1 MSTEAL
7 GPKALIGQLR
17 ETGLSVTLANR
28 IEELLAL
35 FGNNLPQ
42 FCALSKAAL
51 EAAYVKSHPGARGLG
66 AKTYDA
72 FNRFVRLWKQSLYD
86 AKQVAK
92 ATVEEQERKEAE
104 KAELRRG
111 LLAREVDF
119 DAMTAAMAA
128 LGTLGLKT
136 CGLGRLLEMHDMA
149 KGAKSGLPS
158 MGTAL

>member
-17 ETGLSVTLANR
+17 ETGLSVTLTNR
-28 IEELLAL
+28 IEELLKL
-35 FGNNLPQ
+35 YGENLPQ
-42 FCALSKAAL
+42 FCALSKASL

-104 KAELRRG
+104 KAGMREE
-111 LLAREVDF
+111 LLAREL
-119 DAMTAAMAA
+119 DADGVLKVLAA
-128 LGTLGLKT
+128 LERLERKRFTLG
-136 CGLGRLLEMHDMA
+136 EMLNLYEMVSGKEA
-149 KGAKSGLPS
+149 KAC
-158 MGTAL
+158 